1 MDNSSAAQNRKSR
14 RSQVYFS
21 ACLKDVGGTH
31 EVKLRNLSA
40 EGALVEGKDLPLEGT
55 DVIFSRNDL
64 NTPGR
69 VVWVNGDHAGIAFAD
84 KLQQEQVLRHVP
96 SPRPAVRPEFRRPG
110 LQCRELSSVE
120 KKLVESWVW
129 SASPNRPGE

>member
-1 MDNSSAAQNRKSR
+1 MDNSSASQNRKSR

-21 ACLKDVGGTH
+21 ASLKEVGGTH

-40 EGALVEGKDLPLEGT
+40 EGALVEGKNLPLEGT
-55 DVIFSRNDL
+55 DVIFSRKDL
-64 NTPGR
+64 NTSGR
-69 VVWVNGDHAGIAFAD
+69 IVWVNGDHAGIAFED

-96 SPRPAVRPEFRRPG
+96 SPRPPVQPEFRRPG
-110 LQCRELSSVE
+110 LQCRPLNAVE

-129 SASPNRPGE
+129 SASPTRPGE